1 MIQERNVIL
10 RKEVEELIVNIITY
24 DDSSKQVTYEVVN
37 TPICQFDQHS
47 RARVEVTFFDYKVA
61 NTADYVLYAEV
72 YDRILKDKKYKD
84 NIFDSLVEL
93 ETIRNK
99 YDQKQ
104 AFNLMSRN
112 CSYKVKQSINS
123 LKGQMMRRLK
133 FCEESFIAGLHWK
146 LKQALVEAGCKEA
159 EYFLPGC
166 DLIKEC
172 DYSSADYL
180 AQSFSCL
187 FAGCNRWPDKNT
199 GYASFNH
206 SCTTAKELETQMNIS
221 IVKSE
226 YEIQNNLR

>member
-84 NIFDSLVEL
+84 NIVDSLVEL

-146 LKQALVEAGCKEA
+146 LKQALIEVGCKEA
-159 EYFLPGC
+159 EQFLPGC
-166 DLIKEC
+166 DLLKEC

-206 SCTTAKELETQMNIS
+206 SCTTAKELEKQIGIN

>member
-10 RKEVEELIVNIITY
+10 RKEVEELIVNVFNY
-24 DDSSKQVTYEVVN
+24 DDDAKIVHYEIVN

-47 RARVEVTFFDYKVA
+47 RARVEVIFYDYKVTD
-61 NTADYVLYAEV
+61 NADYVLYAEV
-72 YDRILKDKKYKD
+72 YERILRDEVYKKQVINNLHALEAIRSKYK
-84 NIFDSLVEL
+84 
-93 ETIRNK
+93 
-99 YDQKQ
+99 QKQ

-123 LKGQMMRRLK
+123 LKGQMSRRLK

-146 LKQALVEAGCKEA
+146 LKDELIKIGCKEA
-159 EYFLPGC
+159 EQFLPGC

-199 GYASFNH
+199 GYVSFNH
-206 SCTTAKELETQMNIS
+206 SCTLAKELEKQLKINIA
-221 IVKSE
+221 KSQ
-226 YEIQNNLR
+226 YELDNNLR